1 MGTGSETI
9 QQFVVKMTTETV
21 LIMLIISTPAV
32 LTSLILGLAV
42 ALFSATTQIQEQTLS
57 FVPKLVAVF
66 AVLAATSGW
75 MGGLVM
81 RFTTICFT
89 GFVDLLR

>member
-1 MGTGSETI
+1 MESME
-9 QQFVVKMTTETV
+9 QFVVKMTTESV
-21 LIMLIISTPAV
+21 LIMLIVSAPSIIV
-32 LTSLILGLAV
+32 SLALGLAV

-66 AVLAATSGW
+66 VVLAATAGW
-75 MGGLVM
+75 MGGLIM
-81 RFTTICFT
+81 RFTRICFT

>member
-1 MGTGSETI
+1 VETI
-9 QQFVVKMTTETV
+9 EQFVVKMTTESV
-21 LIMLIISTPAV
+21 LIMLIVSAPSILV
-32 LTSLILGLAV
+32 SLVLGLAV

-57 FVPKLVAVF
+57 FVPKLIAVF
-66 AVLAATSGW
+66 AVLAATAGW
-75 MGGLVM
+75 MGGLIM

>member
-1 MGTGSETI
+1 MGTGFESI
-9 QQFVVKMTTETV
+9 QQFVVRMTTETV
-21 LIMLIISTPAV
+21 LIMLVVSTPAV
-32 LTSLILGLAV
+32 MTSLVLGLAV

-66 AVLAATSGW
+66 VVLAATAGW
-75 MGGLVM
+75 MGGLIM
-81 RFTTICFT
+81 RFTTLCFT

>member
-1 MGTGSETI
+1 METI
-9 QQFVVKMTTETV
+9 EQFVVKMTTESV
-21 LIMLIISTPAV
+21 LIMLIVSAPSILV
-32 LTSLILGLAV
+32 SLVLGLAV

-57 FVPKLVAVF
+57 FVPKLIAVF
-66 AVLAATSGW
+66 AVLAATAGW
-75 MGGLVM
+75 MGGLIM